1 MRADAPP
8 LTRLTSLW
16 SGLPQ
21 CSVIAFR
28 HLQKTGGTSVV
39 KLFEDLQRD
48 LQFSVAGYW
57 TPCWRGRSVHVA
69 QGRLRWLRGLR
80 KIAELA
86 NGSSIAP
93 KDLQLLDTPPWRAR
107 MLLHIHHPDSVE
119 CGGLEAL
126 QRELGRLRPYA
137 PSLSCNIVVCML
149 VRDPMR
155 FFVSWWYYI
164 GAKRCGDCS
173 FVRYLQLNPNAQSH
187 MVIGGRGRVYTEAL
201 LQRHQNRDPALKEQL
216 AASLKGIDL
225 LGPTERLDEFVY
237 VLCEKAGL
245 RTCPRPGQAN
255 VRNEA
260 AARGTRRNVERRVE
274 GSRQGGLSSA
284 PDAAAAAPVSD
295 EDDGMILPN
304 ASSPSQRK
312 AVESAGWLDRWLY
325 EEAGRSLDNALQV
338 GGPVV
343 AWGRRRRMQKWKAL
357 PMDKSSGCLQFGDAS
372 REEANSLF
380 EQAVSDYSTLGGE
393 DAEARM
399 SKGHPSALVTPAT
412 FRVGA
417 GGSAESTG
425 LRMTAPWVASGVQRK
440 ASKNPVA
447 AAAAAAEAARCWA
460 VRSEV
465 ARRGSEGIPDV
476 LRPVLLNTTS
486 SSTSRR
492 TRRGREA
499 RSFGSFAAM
508 CSTRVRLEGVKRG
521 CHID

>member
-1 MRADAPP
+1 
-8 LTRLTSLW
+8 
-16 SGLPQ
+16 
-21 CSVIAFR
+21 
-28 HLQKTGGTSVV
+28 
-39 KLFEDLQRD
+39 
-48 LQFSVAGYW
+48 
-57 TPCWRGRSVHVA
+57 
-69 QGRLRWLRGLR
+69 
-80 KIAELA
+80 
-86 NGSSIAP
+86 
-93 KDLQLLDTPPWRAR
+93 
-107 MLLHIHHPDSVE
+107 
-119 CGGLEAL
+119 
-126 QRELGRLRPYA
+126 
-137 PSLSCNIVVCML
+137 
-149 VRDPMR
+149 
-155 FFVSWWYYI
+155 
-164 GAKRCGDCS
+164 
-173 FVRYLQLNPNAQSH
+173 
-187 MVIGGRGRVYTEAL
+187 MV
-201 LQRHQNRDPALKEQL
+201 
-216 AASLKGIDL
+216 
-225 LGPTERLDEFVY
+225 
-237 VLCEKAGL
+237 
-245 RTCPRPGQAN
+245 
-255 VRNEA
+255 
-260 AARGTRRNVERRVE
+260 
-274 GSRQGGLSSA
+274 
-284 PDAAAAAPVSD
+284 
-295 EDDGMILPN
+295 LPN

-343 AWGRRRRMQKWKAL
+343 AWGRRRRMQQWKAL

-499 RSFGSFAAM
+499 RSFGSIAAM